1 MSTTTTDATEP
12 IISMTRS
19 ELESLIRSVVR
30 EELRHA
36 LRPVNPLDDWS
47 HEGPDDP
54 EGDEILA
61 REALA
66 QLEEIKKNPSQLRS
80 WEEFE
85 AELARAEAAGEL
97 PD

>member
-1 MSTTTTDATEP
+1 MSTTATEP
-12 IISMTRS
+12 VISMTRS
-19 ELESLIRSVVR
+19 ELENLIRSVIR
-30 EELRHA
+30 EELKHV

-54 EGDEILA
+54 AGDEIIA

-66 QLEEIKKNPSQLRS
+66 QIEEYEKNPYRRMTLEEY
-80 WEEFE
+80 E

-97 PD
+97 SS

>member
-1 MSTTTTDATEP
+1 MSTATTDATEQV
-12 IISMTRS
+12 ISMKRS
-19 ELESLIRSVVR
+19 ELESLIRTIIR

-36 LRPVNPLDDWS
+36 LRPLNPVDDWS

-66 QLEEIKKNPSQLRS
+66 QIEEYEKNPYRRMTLEEYG
-80 WEEFE
+80 

-97 PD
+97 SS

>member
-1 MSTTTTDATEP
+1 MSTTPAEP
-12 IISMTRS
+12 VVSMTRS
-19 ELESLIRSVVR
+19 ELESLIRRVVR
-30 EELRHA
+30 EELLRA
-36 LRPVNPLDDWS
+36 LRPASPLDDWS

-66 QLEEIKKNPSQLRS
+66 QLEEYKKHPERAITL
-80 WEEFE
+80 EEFE

-97 PD
+97 PR

>member
-1 MSTTTTDATEP
+1 MSTTPAEP
-12 IISMTRS
+12 VVSMTRS
-19 ELESLIRSVVR
+19 ELETLIRRVVR
-30 EELRHA
+30 EELRRA
-36 LRPVNPLDDWS
+36 LRSNILEDWS

-54 EGDEILA
+54 EGDEIIA

-66 QLEEIKKNPSQLRS
+66 QIEEIEKDPTRLRS

-85 AELARAEAAGEL
+85 AELAKAEAAGEL

>member
-1 MSTTTTDATEP
+1 MSTATTDATETV
-12 IISMTRS
+12 ISMKRS
-19 ELESLIRSVVR
+19 ELEHLIRTIIR
-30 EELRHA
+30 EELKHA
-36 LRPVNPLDDWS
+36 LRPVNPVDDWS

-61 REALA
+61 REALT
-66 QLEEIKKNPSQLRS
+66 QIEDIRKNPSQLRS
-80 WEEFE
+80 WDEFE

>member
-1 MSTTTTDATEP
+1 MSTTPAEP
-12 IISMTRS
+12 VVSMTRS
-19 ELESLIRSVVR
+19 ELESLIRQVVR
-30 EELRHA
+30 EELRRA
-36 LRPVNPLDDWS
+36 LRPANPIDDWS

-66 QLEEIKKNPSQLRS
+66 ELEEIEKDPSRLIN
-80 WEEFE
+80 WEDFKE
-85 AELARAEAAGEL
+85 ELARAEAAGEL

>member
-1 MSTTTTDATEP
+1 MSTTATEP
-12 IISMTRS
+12 VISMTRS
-19 ELESLIRSVVR
+19 ELESLIRSVIR
-30 EELRHA
+30 EELRRA

-54 EGDEILA
+54 EGDEIIA

-66 QLEEIKKNPSQLRS
+66 QLEEIQKDPSRLIK
-80 WEEFE
+80 WEDFKE
-85 AELARAEAAGEL
+85 ELSRAEAAGEL

>member
-1 MSTTTTDATEP
+1 MSTTPAEP
-12 IISMTRS
+12 VVSMTKS
-19 ELESLIRSVVR
+19 ELEMLIRRVVR
-30 EELRHA
+30 EELGRA
-36 LRPVNPLDDWS
+36 LRAVNPIDDWS

-66 QLEEIKKNPSQLRS
+66 QLEEIKKNPSQLKT

>member
-1 MSTTTTDATEP
+1 MSTTPAEP
-12 IISMTRS
+12 VISMTRS
-19 ELESLIRSVVR
+19 DLESLIRSVIR
-30 EELRHA
+30 EELRRA

-54 EGDEILA
+54 EGDKIIA

-66 QLEEIKKNPSQLRS
+66 QIEEIKKNPSQLRT
-80 WEEFE
+80 WEEFD
-85 AELARAEAAGEL
+85 AELARAAAAGEL

>member
-1 MSTTTTDATEP
+1 MSTTPAEP
-12 IISMTRS
+12 VISMTRS
-19 ELESLIRSVVR
+19 DLESLIRSVIR
-30 EELRHA
+30 EELRRA

-54 EGDEILA
+54 EGDEIIA

-66 QLEEIKKNPSQLRS
+66 QIEEIKKNPSQLRT
-80 WEEFE
+80 WEEFD
-85 AELARAEAAGEL
+85 AELARAAAAGEL

>member
-1 MSTTTTDATEP
+1 MSTTPAESVV
-12 IISMTRS
+12 SMTRS
-19 ELESLIRSVVR
+19 ELESLIRRVVR
-30 EELRHA
+30 EELGRV

-66 QLEEIKKNPSQLRS
+66 RLEEIAKDPTRLRS

-85 AELARAEAAGEL
+85 AELAKAEAAGEL

>member
-1 MSTTTTDATEP
+1 MSITSTEP
-12 IISMTRS
+12 VISMTRS
-19 ELESLIRSVVR
+19 ELEALIRSVVR
-30 EELRHA
+30 EELKRA

-54 EGDEILA
+54 EGDEIIA

-66 QLEEIKKNPSQLRS
+66 QIEEIKKNPSQVRT
-80 WEEFE
+80 WEEFD
-85 AELARAEAAGEL
+85 AELASAEAAGEL

>member
-1 MSTTTTDATEP
+1 MSTTPAEP
-12 IISMTRS
+12 VASMTRS
-19 ELESLIRSVVR
+19 ELESLIRQVVR
-30 EELRHA
+30 EELRRA
-36 LRPVNPLDDWS
+36 LRPANPIDDWS

-66 QLEEIKKNPSQLRS
+66 ELEEIEKDPTRLRS

-85 AELARAEAAGEL
+85 AELDRAEAAGEL
-97 PD
+97 PN

>member
-1 MSTTTTDATEP
+1 MSTTTTDATETV
-12 IISMTRS
+12 ISMKRS
-19 ELESLIRSVVR
+19 ELESLIRTIIR

-36 LRPVNPLDDWS
+36 LRPLNALDDWS

-66 QLEEIKKNPSQLRS
+66 QIEEIHKNPSRLRS

>member
-1 MSTTTTDATEP
+1 MSATPAEP
-12 IISMTRS
+12 VVSMTRS
-19 ELESLIRSVVR
+19 ELESLIRRVVR
-30 EELRHA
+30 EELRRA
-36 LRPVNPLDDWS
+36 LRPANPIDDWS

-61 REALA
+61 REALV
-66 QLEEIKKNPSQLRS
+66 QLEEIEKDPTRLRS

-97 PD
+97 PN

>member
-1 MSTTTTDATEP
+1 MSTTPAEP
-12 IISMTRS
+12 VVSMTRS
-19 ELESLIRSVVR
+19 ELESLIRQVVR
-30 EELRHA
+30 EELRRA
-36 LRPVNPLDDWS
+36 LRPANPIDDWS

-66 QLEEIKKNPSQLRS
+66 QLEEIQKDPSRLIK
-80 WEEFE
+80 WEDFKD
-85 AELARAEAAGEL
+85 ELARAEAAGEL

>member
-1 MSTTTTDATEP
+1 MTTTTDATETV
-12 IISMTRS
+12 ISMKRS
-19 ELESLIRSVVR
+19 ELENLIRTIIR

-54 EGDEILA
+54 EGDEIIA

-66 QLEEIKKNPSQLRS
+66 QIEEIKKDPSRLIK
-80 WEEFE
+80 WEDFKED
-85 AELARAEAAGEL
+85 LARAEAAGEL

>member
-1 MSTTTTDATEP
+1 MSTTATEP
-12 IISMTRS
+12 VISMTRS
-19 ELESLIRSVVR
+19 ELESLIRSVIR
-30 EELRHA
+30 EELRRA
-36 LRPVNPLDDWS
+36 LRPVNPLDDWN

-54 EGDEILA
+54 EGDEIIA

-80 WEEFE
+80 WGDFE

>member
-1 MSTTTTDATEP
+1 MSTTATEP
-12 IISMTRS
+12 VISMTRS
-19 ELESLIRSVVR
+19 ELESLIRSVIR
-30 EELRHA
+30 EELKHA

-61 REALA
+61 REALE
-66 QLEEIKKNPSQLRS
+66 QIEEIRKDPSRLIK
-80 WEEFE
+80 WDDFKE
-85 AELARAEAAGEL
+85 ELARAEAAGEL

>member
-1 MSTTTTDATEP
+1 MSTTTAETVVSLTVGQ
-12 IISMTRS
+12 
-19 ELESLIRSVVR
+19 LEALIRRVVR
-30 EELRHA
+30 EELARMQPPA
-36 LRPVNPLDDWS
+36 VPVIDDWS

-66 QLEEIKKNPSQLRS
+66 QIEEYRRNPYPRKS
-80 WEEFE
+80 WEEMK
-85 AELARAEAAGEL
+85 LALAQAEADGEL

>member
-1 MSTTTTDATEP
+1 MSTTPAEP
-12 IISMTRS
+12 VVSMTRS
-19 ELESLIRSVVR
+19 ELEMLIRRVVR
-30 EELRHA
+30 EELRRA
-36 LRPVNPLDDWS
+36 LRPINPIDDWS

-66 QLEEIKKNPSQLRS
+66 LIEEIKKNPSPLKT

-85 AELARAEAAGEL
+85 AELASAEAAGEL

>member
-1 MSTTTTDATEP
+1 MSTTPTEP
-12 IISMTRS
+12 VVSMTRS
-19 ELESLIRSVVR
+19 ELETLIRRVVR
-30 EELRHA
+30 EELARA
-36 LRPVNPLDDWS
+36 LRPVNPVDDWS

-54 EGDEILA
+54 AGDEILA

-66 QLEEIKKNPSQLRS
+66 QLEEIKKNPSQLKS

-85 AELARAEAAGEL
+85 VELARAEAAGEL